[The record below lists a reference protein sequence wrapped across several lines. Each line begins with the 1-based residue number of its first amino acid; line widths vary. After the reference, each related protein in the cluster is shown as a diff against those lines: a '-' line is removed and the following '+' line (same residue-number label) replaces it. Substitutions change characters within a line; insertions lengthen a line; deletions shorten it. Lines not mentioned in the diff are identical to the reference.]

1 MVDAVFSAL
10 SKYQSLQEQFHD
22 QRATIGS
29 LTNRLHREKAMRDEE
44 RKAALVERD
53 LIR

>member
-10 SKYQSLQEQFHD
+10 SKYKSLQERFHD
-22 QRATIGS
+22 QQATIGS
-29 LTNRLHREKAMRDEE
+29 LTNRLHREEAMKDEE
-44 RKAALVERD
+44 RKAALVEGD